1 MPFGE
6 AIPMCGRYSLT
17 TELEAL
23 RQLFNFA
30 NRPNFA
36 PRYNVAPTQ
45 RMPVVRRSDSGER
58 ELAILRWGLIPS
70 WARDAQIGSKCINAR
85 ADTAAEKPSFR
96 GAFRARRCLV
106 PADGFYE
113 WKGEGGAKQPYLI
126 RAPGG
131 RPFAFAGLWERWT
144 AKAAGAGIA
153 AGETVETYTILT
165 TDANAKLMALHER
178 MPVIL
183 APADYAAWLDGSKGG
198 ELLRPCPDAAVEYFP
213 VSRRV
218 NSVKN
223 DDPECMVP
231 LAA

>member
-1 MPFGE
+1 
-6 AIPMCGRYSLT
+6 MCGRYSLT
-17 TELEAL
+17 TEPEAL

-45 RMPVVRRSDSGER
+45 PMPVVRRGEAGR

-70 WARDAQIGSKCINAR
+70 WAKDAAIGARCINAR
-85 ADTAAEKPSFR
+85 ADTVAEKPAFR

-106 PADGFYE
+106 PADGFFE
-113 WKGEGGAKQPYLI
+113 WKTEGGAKQPYLI

-131 RPFAFAGLWERWT
+131 RAFAFAGLWERWT

-153 AGETVETYTILT
+153 AGETVETYTIIT
-165 TDANAKLMALHER
+165 TDANRKLAALHER

-183 APADYAAWLDGSKGG
+183 APGSYDAWLAGAAGT
-198 ELLRPCPDAAVEYFP
+198 ELLRPCPDEAIEFFP

-218 NSVKN
+218 NNVRN
-223 DDPECMVP
+223 DDAECMAP